1 MADHSSAGRNAHV
14 RRHGATSS
22 RCLAARRLGRSRR
35 ERSRAMRRVAV
46 LPSSGLE
53 PLGPFRQAPP
63 MAWGSATD
71 VLSMF
76 ELLGILLVP
85 TMRPNS

>member
-1 MADHSSAGRNAHV
+1 
-14 RRHGATSS
+14 
-22 RCLAARRLGRSRR
+22 
-35 ERSRAMRRVAV
+35 MRRVAV